1 MNLLF
6 AFLLGTVQA
15 LTEFLP
21 ISSSGHLVVFQKFLD
36 IQEASPAFDALL
48 HIGTALA
55 TIYFYRRRIGRILS
69 GSLHWCAH
77 RMRKNGPSSPEATE
91 AIRLLGL
98 ILLASII
105 TAALGLPLKDLFESL
120 FENTTAVG
128 VAFLLTATL
137 LLLTRKYQ
145 AGSEEA
151 GLERVTLSMAILIGM
166 AQFVAITP
174 GISRSGATI
183 GVALVLGLRRR
194 TAAEFSFLI
203 SIPAILG
210 ANLIQLL
217 EGGFEA
223 GVLAI
228 GLGVLTSFLFGLAAL
243 SLLVYLVRRGNFYQF
258 AWYLFPLGLVVLL
271 GSLLGWL

>member
-21 ISSSGHLVVFQKFLD
+21 ISSSGHLVVFQQFLD

-69 GSLHWCAH
+69 GSLHWCAQ
-77 RMRKNGPSSPEATE
+77 RMRKNAPSSPEATE

-98 ILLASII
+98 ILLASVI
-105 TAALGLPLKDLFESL
+105 TAALGLPLKDVFESL
-120 FENTTAVG
+120 FENTIAVG

-137 LLLTRKYQ
+137 LMLTRKYQ

-151 GLERVTLSMAILIGM
+151 GLERVTLWMAILIGV

-183 GVALVLGLRRR
+183 GVALVLGLRRK

-210 ANLIQLL
+210 ANLIKLV

-223 GVLAI
+223 GAMAI

-243 SLLVYLVRRGNFYQF
+243 WLLVYLVRRGNFYQF
-258 AWYLFPLGLVVLL
+258 AWYLFPFGLVVLL